1 MRFYIDKLLLWLND
15 GRLRTLQFEEDKV
28 NVITGNS
35 KTGKTAILEIVDYCL
50 CGSET
55 VVISHEHIGENVSWY
70 GLRFLI
76 NEKVYTVA
84 RGAISESGK
93 FSTDYFFSQTG
104 EIPDKPCVKIG
115 ESELKAILEHE
126 FSIDDDITISY
137 GGRSVKK
144 NTRLSFRYFLM
155 LNTLSK
161 DIIDNGKMFF
171 DKLHIERYRD
181 VWPQIF
187 DLSFG
192 AIDFKS
198 IALQKKIDDLKLEI
212 SALESDKKK
221 QSKKAAQTEAQVD
234 LLIKHA
240 KEFQLIDESVR
251 REDAFVLLKGFIQE
265 GASGFSSDFPLQQE
279 YEKLQTE
286 REKVNLQL
294 TKLKRFKKSYSA
306 YKNSLKDDA
315 DSLQPIVYIQKEFA
329 GNVTGE
335 YLQFLNILAKDLSKV
350 KAAIHGKQP
359 FEFDVDRK
367 IRELNKEL
375 SAIDAKLSKTAHVN
389 YSLISTAQ
397 KLVALGELKAEYR
410 RIDFTSENECIIDAE
425 IEEKTNELTK
435 LESQYS
441 SVEDRRNLVID
452 TLNEY
457 IQTYIAVSK
466 DALDEYGDYC
476 AWFDYKKRQLT
487 LKKNRSASIAK
498 ISSSSDHLYMH
509 LCLFAGMHHM
519 ILDGD
524 ASYIPSFLIMDQP
537 SRPYFN
543 NSEYD
548 YKDSENSISTK
559 DDWSKVKNIFKL
571 WDEFFNLILEQD
583 KHFQM
588 IVLEH
593 VSEDAWTDCEH
604 IHLVE
609 IFDGVKNALIPVELK

>member
-1 MRFYIDKLLLWLND
+1 
-15 GRLRTLQFEEDKV
+15 
-28 NVITGNS
+28 
-35 KTGKTAILEIVDYCL
+35 
-50 CGSET
+50 
-55 VVISHEHIGENVSWY
+55 
-70 GLRFLI
+70 
-76 NEKVYTVA
+76 
-84 RGAISESGK
+84 
-93 FSTDYFFSQTG
+93 
-104 EIPDKPCVKIG
+104 
-115 ESELKAILEHE
+115 
-126 FSIDDDITISY
+126 
-137 GGRSVKK
+137 
-144 NTRLSFRYFLM
+144 
-155 LNTLSK
+155 
-161 DIIDNGKMFF
+161 
-171 DKLHIERYRD
+171 
-181 VWPQIF
+181 
-187 DLSFG
+187 
-192 AIDFKS
+192 
-198 IALQKKIDDLKLEI
+198 
-212 SALESDKKK
+212 
-221 QSKKAAQTEAQVD
+221 
-234 LLIKHA
+234 
-240 KEFQLIDESVR
+240 
-251 REDAFVLLKGFIQE
+251 
-265 GASGFSSDFPLQQE
+265 
-279 YEKLQTE
+279 
-286 REKVNLQL
+286 
-294 TKLKRFKKSYSA
+294 LKRFKKSYSA